1 MFITDYILPIWTSW
15 GSHVKGDQKFIGRHE
30 ATGCDQMAKW
40 THEYGLVVPMVVVVV
55 FFWAKY
61 WVGCDSDKN
70 ETSDVQRNGP
80 TENAENDLWFI
91 YILQI

>member
-1 MFITDYILPIWTSW
+1 M
-15 GSHVKGDQKFIGRHE
+15 
-30 ATGCDQMAKW
+30 
-40 THEYGLVVPMVVVVV
+40 VVV

-61 WVGCDSDKN
+61 CVGCDSDKN

-91 YILQI
+91 YIYIYITNLKMHSYVI